1 MTKTVVS
8 GMISFVAWTCLFSET
23 GLAQVAEFPTNKEW
37 EVEAFAG
44 ASTVNDVELQ
54 TSVRGS
60 QQTNRTVGLNY
71 ASGYQVGLRITQNV
85 GDNVAAY
92 LEYSFANAPLT
103 FTNLTPNIQSLS
115 LGHSIQHFSYNVS
128 YLPRN
133 LQKRFR
139 PYASAGAGA
148 VLYHISA
155 ESREEA
161 EDIGVGLRGSWNKDI
176 GVRLHG
182 SWKFALNAGG
192 GFKYLV
198 HDQFALTFNV
208 KDQISGVPS
217 YGLPRFASVVNGVYR
232 PGISQ
237 HGRLNNWQFNIGAV
251 YQWDD

>member
-85 GDNVAAY
+85 GDNISAY
-92 LEYSFANAPLT
+92 LEYSFANAPLR

-161 EDIGVGLRGSWNKDI
+161 EDIGVGL
-176 GVRLHG
+176 HG
-182 SWKFALNAGG
+182 SWKFAMNAGG

-198 HDQFALTFNV
+198 HDQFALTVNV

-217 YGLPRFASVVNGVYR
+217 YGLPRFASVVNGFYR
-232 PGISQ
+232 PGLSR
-237 HGRLNNWQFNIGAV
+237 HGTLQNWQFNIGAV